1 MKHQQEKKQK
11 GVLWRV
17 LFAIVILLMA
27 AVLELGKH
35 TLLGWILAAA
45 AAVCF
50 AALRA
55 KKLAGAKRIARF
67 GAWCALL
74 LAFAAILW
82 LSWPPVRPV
91 PAVAGKTGGVTETVH
106 IAQGDLTGVLTRDGR
121 VEV

>member
-55 KKLAGAKRIARF
+55 KKLACWFARSGPLYPARNGSRASGHGARCFWPLRRF
-67 GAWCALL
+67 SGSPGRPCGRFRPWPEKQ
-74 LAFAAILW
+74 AA
-82 LSWPPVRPV
+82 
-91 PAVAGKTGGVTETVH
+91 
-106 IAQGDLTGVLTRDGR
+106 
-121 VEV
+121 